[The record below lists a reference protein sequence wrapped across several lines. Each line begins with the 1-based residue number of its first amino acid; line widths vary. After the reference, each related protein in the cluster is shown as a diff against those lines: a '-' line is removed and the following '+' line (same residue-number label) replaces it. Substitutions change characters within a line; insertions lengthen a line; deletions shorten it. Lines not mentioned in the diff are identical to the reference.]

1 MFWVVSSYLVTF
13 FVLIYSQNILE
24 NFVKTKLLYL
34 SNFLSNLKLFCYSDF
49 LFSYIYETFFKNLW
63 KQKVLCLSDFCV
75 ISSYCVTHVF
85 CSYIFA
91 NIYRKIYENKSIMLK
106 WFVL

>member
-24 NFVKTKLLYL
+24 NFMKTKLLYL

-49 LFSYIYETFFKNLW
+49 LFSYIYETFLKNLW
-63 KQKVLCLSDFCV
+63 KQKV
-75 ISSYCVTHVF
+75 Y
-85 CSYIFA
+85 A
-91 NIYRKIYENKSIMLK
+91 
-106 WFVL
+106 